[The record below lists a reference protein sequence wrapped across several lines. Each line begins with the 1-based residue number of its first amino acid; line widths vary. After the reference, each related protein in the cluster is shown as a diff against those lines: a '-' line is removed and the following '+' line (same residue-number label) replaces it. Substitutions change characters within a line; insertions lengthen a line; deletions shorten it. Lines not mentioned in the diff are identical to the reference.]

1 MIHETGDGYGIL
13 TNIQQRNIHSLIL
26 FCVLCVLVF
35 NTTNTQR
42 AVSYERWWK
51 TFCRNRTNRKWDG
64 LLIQAKTHRRTQAR
78 AQRYLNTYLTLL
90 SSVFLSQLHTQT
102 LVHKGSWLSGGDA
115 SQADCDVCA
124 GVRRWCASKRSQEKY
139 DEASLQVL
147 CVCSQACMCGRVCC
161 FAASFDF
168 YPHPLSGHNKHGWI
182 RLSGFEEYDTSM
194 FMCCTLTS
202 LIHILC
208 IHEVAYTP
216 YQYYQHIIF
225 LSVYRLLFSPHLN
238 RQWTT
243 FCVNMYC
250 TV

>member
-90 SSVFLSQLHTQT
+90 SSVFLSQLHTRT
-102 LVHKGSWLSGGDA
+102 HKHSCTKAAGWVVATQVRLTVMCVLEWDDDAPPKDLKRNMMKLPCKCYVSAHRHVCVEECAALLHPLIFIPILLAGTTNTGGYA
-115 SQADCDVCA
+115 SVALRNMTQ
-124 GVRRWCASKRSQEKY
+124 
-139 DEASLQVL
+139 
-147 CVCSQACMCGRVCC
+147 VCSCAV
-161 FAASFDF
+161 
-168 YPHPLSGHNKHGWI
+168 H
-182 RLSGFEEYDTSM
+182 
-194 FMCCTLTS
+194 
-202 LIHILC
+202 
-208 IHEVAYTP
+208 
-216 YQYYQHIIF
+216 
-225 LSVYRLLFSPHLN
+225 
-238 RQWTT
+238 
-243 FCVNMYC
+243 
-250 TV
+250 